1 MPLPHFG
8 FHISYLKSGEVE
20 DIVTHTVHSGT
31 MVQAPRGYHPT
42 VASPGIRN
50 AYLWC
55 LGAFRHSSRRYDLV
69 NLDRDT
75 KDGKWL
81 VHTGTELINTTVGIV
96 GFGYIGQ
103 LVARKLQGFDCNV
116 LAYDVYPNHEVAEK
130 YNVTFT
136 DFDDLLAK
144 SDFVAIL
151 VPLLDSTRE
160 MINKDAFAK
169 MKDGVVIL
177 NYARDLLVNDDDMLE
192 ALESGKVHRYM
203 TDFPNPKVTH
213 MPGVIATPHLGASTA
228 ESEDNCAEMAVKEL
242 MDYLETG
249 SIRNSVNYPACE
261 MPPCRGA
268 CRLCIFNVN
277 KPNMIGQFASVLAEE
292 GVNIPDMQNKSKG
305 EVAYTIM
312 DADQEVSQRV
322 VDRLMEID
330 GVYKVRV
337 MKAE

>member
-31 MVQAPRGYHPT
+31 MVQATRGYHPT

-55 LGAFRHSSRRYDLV
+55 LGAFRHSSRRYDLAI
-69 NLDRDT
+69 LDRDT

-151 VPLLDSTRE
+151 VPLLDSTFE
-160 MINKDAFAK
+160 MFNAESLAK
-169 MKDGVVIL
+169 CKDGVIIVSD
-177 NYARDLLVNDDDMLE
+177 ARGEVVNESATRENTPLLSL
-192 ALESGKVHRYM
+192 
-203 TDFPNPKVTH
+203 PN
-213 MPGVIATPHLGASTA
+213 VIATPHNGSGTVENGERCGILAA
-228 ESEDNCAEMAVKEL
+228 QQIIDA
-242 MDYLETG
+242 LEG
-249 SIRNSVNYPACE
+249 REPQH
-261 MPPCRGA
+261 R
-268 CRLCIFNVN
+268 
-277 KPNMIGQFASVLAEE
+277 
-292 GVNIPDMQNKSKG
+292 
-305 EVAYTIM
+305 
-312 DADQEVSQRV
+312 RV
-322 VDRLMEID
+322 
-330 GVYKVRV
+330 
-337 MKAE
+337 

>member
-31 MVQAPRGYHPT
+31 MVQAPKGYHPT
-42 VASPGIRN
+42 VASSGTRN

-69 NLDRDT
+69 ILDRDT

-151 VPLLDSTRE
+151 VPLLDSTFE
-160 MINKDAFAK
+160 MFNAESLAK
-169 MKDGVVIL
+169 CKDGVIIVSD
-177 NYARDLLVNDDDMLE
+177 ARGEVVNESATRENTPLLSL
-192 ALESGKVHRYM
+192 
-203 TDFPNPKVTH
+203 PN
-213 MPGVIATPHLGASTA
+213 VIATPHNGSGTVENGERCGILAA
-228 ESEDNCAEMAVKEL
+228 QQIIDA
-242 MDYLETG
+242 LEG
-249 SIRNSVNYPACE
+249 REPQH
-261 MPPCRGA
+261 R
-268 CRLCIFNVN
+268 
-277 KPNMIGQFASVLAEE
+277 
-292 GVNIPDMQNKSKG
+292 
-305 EVAYTIM
+305 
-312 DADQEVSQRV
+312 RV
-322 VDRLMEID
+322 
-330 GVYKVRV
+330 
-337 MKAE
+337 

>member
-31 MVQAPRGYHPT
+31 MVQATRGYHPT

-55 LGAFRHSSRRYDLV
+55 LGAFRHSSRRYDLAI
-69 NLDRDT
+69 LDRDT

-151 VPLLDSTRE
+151 VPLLDSTFE
-160 MINKDAFAK
+160 MFNAESLAK
-169 MKDGVVIL
+169 CKDGVIIVSD
-177 NYARDLLVNDDDMLE
+177 ARGEVVNEPATRENTPLLSL
-192 ALESGKVHRYM
+192 
-203 TDFPNPKVTH
+203 PN
-213 MPGVIATPHLGASTA
+213 VIATPHNGSGTVENGERCGILAA
-228 ESEDNCAEMAVKEL
+228 QQIIDA
-242 MDYLETG
+242 LEG
-249 SIRNSVNYPACE
+249 REPQH
-261 MPPCRGA
+261 R
-268 CRLCIFNVN
+268 
-277 KPNMIGQFASVLAEE
+277 
-292 GVNIPDMQNKSKG
+292 
-305 EVAYTIM
+305 
-312 DADQEVSQRV
+312 RV
-322 VDRLMEID
+322 
-330 GVYKVRV
+330 
-337 MKAE
+337 

>member
-151 VPLLDSTRE
+151 VPLLDSTFE
-160 MINKDAFAK
+160 MFNAESLAK
-169 MKDGVVIL
+169 CKDGVIIVSD
-177 NYARDLLVNDDDMLE
+177 ARGEVVNESATRENTPLLSL
-192 ALESGKVHRYM
+192 
-203 TDFPNPKVTH
+203 PN
-213 MPGVIATPHLGASTA
+213 VIATPHNG
-228 ESEDNCAEMAVKEL
+228 SETVENGERCGILAAQQIIDA
-242 MDYLETG
+242 LEG
-249 SIRNSVNYPACE
+249 REPQH
-261 MPPCRGA
+261 R
-268 CRLCIFNVN
+268 
-277 KPNMIGQFASVLAEE
+277 
-292 GVNIPDMQNKSKG
+292 
-305 EVAYTIM
+305 
-312 DADQEVSQRV
+312 RV
-322 VDRLMEID
+322 
-330 GVYKVRV
+330 
-337 MKAE
+337 

>member
-55 LGAFRHSSRRYDLV
+55 LGAFRHSSRRYDLAI
-69 NLDRDT
+69 LDRDT

-151 VPLLDSTRE
+151 VPLLDSTFE
-160 MINKDAFAK
+160 MFNAESLAK
-169 MKDGVVIL
+169 CKDGVIIVSD
-177 NYARDLLVNDDDMLE
+177 ARGEVVNESATRENTPLLSL
-192 ALESGKVHRYM
+192 
-203 TDFPNPKVTH
+203 PN
-213 MPGVIATPHLGASTA
+213 VIATPHNGSGTVENGERCGILAA
-228 ESEDNCAEMAVKEL
+228 QQIIDA
-242 MDYLETG
+242 LEG
-249 SIRNSVNYPACE
+249 REPQH
-261 MPPCRGA
+261 R
-268 CRLCIFNVN
+268 
-277 KPNMIGQFASVLAEE
+277 
-292 GVNIPDMQNKSKG
+292 
-305 EVAYTIM
+305 
-312 DADQEVSQRV
+312 RV
-322 VDRLMEID
+322 
-330 GVYKVRV
+330 
-337 MKAE
+337 

>member
-55 LGAFRHSSRRYDLV
+55 LGAFRHSSRRYDLAI
-69 NLDRDT
+69 LDRDT
-75 KDGKWL
+75 KDDKWL

-151 VPLLDSTRE
+151 VPLLDSTFE
-160 MINKDAFAK
+160 MFNAESLAK
-169 MKDGVVIL
+169 CKDGVIIVSD
-177 NYARDLLVNDDDMLE
+177 ARSEVVNEPATRENTPLLSL
-192 ALESGKVHRYM
+192 
-203 TDFPNPKVTH
+203 PN
-213 MPGVIATPHLGASTA
+213 VIATPHNGSGTVENGERCGILAA
-228 ESEDNCAEMAVKEL
+228 QQIIDA
-242 MDYLETG
+242 LEG
-249 SIRNSVNYPACE
+249 REPQH
-261 MPPCRGA
+261 R
-268 CRLCIFNVN
+268 
-277 KPNMIGQFASVLAEE
+277 
-292 GVNIPDMQNKSKG
+292 
-305 EVAYTIM
+305 
-312 DADQEVSQRV
+312 RV
-322 VDRLMEID
+322 
-330 GVYKVRV
+330 
-337 MKAE
+337 

>member
-151 VPLLDSTRE
+151 VPLLDSTFE
-160 MINKDAFAK
+160 MFNAESLAK
-169 MKDGVVIL
+169 CKDGVIIVSD
-177 NYARDLLVNDDDMLE
+177 ARGEVVNEPAMYD
-192 ALESGKVHRYM
+192 ALKSGKVRFFASDVFVNEPA
-203 TDFPNPKVTH
+203 TRENTPLLSLPN
-213 MPGVIATPHLGASTA
+213 VIATPHNGSGTVENGERCGILAA
-228 ESEDNCAEMAVKEL
+228 QQIIDA
-242 MDYLETG
+242 LEG
-249 SIRNSVNYPACE
+249 REPQH
-261 MPPCRGA
+261 R
-268 CRLCIFNVN
+268 
-277 KPNMIGQFASVLAEE
+277 
-292 GVNIPDMQNKSKG
+292 
-305 EVAYTIM
+305 
-312 DADQEVSQRV
+312 RV
-322 VDRLMEID
+322 
-330 GVYKVRV
+330 
-337 MKAE
+337 

>member
-55 LGAFRHSSRRYDLV
+55 LGAFRHSSRRYDLAI
-69 NLDRDT
+69 LDRDT

-151 VPLLDSTRE
+151 VPLLDSTFE
-160 MINKDAFAK
+160 MFNAESLAK
-169 MKDGVVIL
+169 CKDGVIIVSD
-177 NYARDLLVNDDDMLE
+177 ARSEVVNEPATRENTPLLSL
-192 ALESGKVHRYM
+192 
-203 TDFPNPKVTH
+203 PN
-213 MPGVIATPHLGASTA
+213 VIATPHNGSGTVENGERCGILSAQQIIDA
-228 ESEDNCAEMAVKEL
+228 
-242 MDYLETG
+242 LEG
-249 SIRNSVNYPACE
+249 REPQH
-261 MPPCRGA
+261 R
-268 CRLCIFNVN
+268 
-277 KPNMIGQFASVLAEE
+277 
-292 GVNIPDMQNKSKG
+292 
-305 EVAYTIM
+305 
-312 DADQEVSQRV
+312 RV
-322 VDRLMEID
+322 
-330 GVYKVRV
+330 
-337 MKAE
+337 

>member
-151 VPLLDSTRE
+151 VPLLDSTFE
-160 MINKDAFAK
+160 MFNAESLAK
-169 MKDGVVIL
+169 CKDGVIIVSD
-177 NYARDLLVNDDDMLE
+177 ARGEVVNESATRENTPLLSL
-192 ALESGKVHRYM
+192 
-203 TDFPNPKVTH
+203 PN
-213 MPGVIATPHLGASTA
+213 VIATPHNGSGTVENGERCGILAA
-228 ESEDNCAEMAVKEL
+228 QQIIDA
-242 MDYLETG
+242 LEG
-249 SIRNSVNYPACE
+249 REPQH
-261 MPPCRGA
+261 R
-268 CRLCIFNVN
+268 
-277 KPNMIGQFASVLAEE
+277 
-292 GVNIPDMQNKSKG
+292 
-305 EVAYTIM
+305 
-312 DADQEVSQRV
+312 RV
-322 VDRLMEID
+322 
-330 GVYKVRV
+330 
-337 MKAE
+337 

>member
-31 MVQAPRGYHPT
+31 MVQATRGYHPT

-55 LGAFRHSSRRYDLV
+55 LGAFRHSSRRYDLAI
-69 NLDRDT
+69 LDRDT

-151 VPLLDSTRE
+151 VPLLDSTFE
-160 MINKDAFAK
+160 MFNAESLAK
-169 MKDGVVIL
+169 CKDGVIIVSD
-177 NYARDLLVNDDDMLE
+177 ARGEVVNESATRENTPLLSL
-192 ALESGKVHRYM
+192 
-203 TDFPNPKVTH
+203 PN
-213 MPGVIATPHLGASTA
+213 VIATPHNG
-228 ESEDNCAEMAVKEL
+228 SETVENGERCGILAAQQIIDA
-242 MDYLETG
+242 LEG
-249 SIRNSVNYPACE
+249 REPQH
-261 MPPCRGA
+261 R
-268 CRLCIFNVN
+268 
-277 KPNMIGQFASVLAEE
+277 
-292 GVNIPDMQNKSKG
+292 
-305 EVAYTIM
+305 
-312 DADQEVSQRV
+312 RV
-322 VDRLMEID
+322 
-330 GVYKVRV
+330 
-337 MKAE
+337 

>member
-55 LGAFRHSSRRYDLV
+55 LGAFRHSSRRYDLAI
-69 NLDRDT
+69 LDRDT

-96 GFGYIGQ
+96 DFGYIGQ

-151 VPLLDSTRE
+151 VPLLDSTFE
-160 MINKDAFAK
+160 MFNAESLAK
-169 MKDGVVIL
+169 CKDGVIIVSD
-177 NYARDLLVNDDDMLE
+177 ARGEVVNESATRENTPLLSL
-192 ALESGKVHRYM
+192 
-203 TDFPNPKVTH
+203 PN
-213 MPGVIATPHLGASTA
+213 VIATPHNG
-228 ESEDNCAEMAVKEL
+228 SETVENGERCGILAAQQIIDA
-242 MDYLETG
+242 LEG
-249 SIRNSVNYPACE
+249 REPQH
-261 MPPCRGA
+261 R
-268 CRLCIFNVN
+268 
-277 KPNMIGQFASVLAEE
+277 
-292 GVNIPDMQNKSKG
+292 
-305 EVAYTIM
+305 
-312 DADQEVSQRV
+312 RV
-322 VDRLMEID
+322 
-330 GVYKVRV
+330 
-337 MKAE
+337 